1 MAKEMKRNLAA
12 RWTGVALL
20 GAALMPMAHAQ
31 SFDWKRADGQTINV
45 LLNNHPWSQAM
56 RELTKDFTAKTG
68 VNVRLEILAEEPFR
82 TRQQTLLQARSK
94 DVDVF
99 MTLTMREGRLFD
111 RAGWYENLGAL
122 VSNPSKTAPDFDLP
136 DFGKGLI
143 TGHSVDGKLI
153 GLPINTE
160 GPLFYWRKDIFAKCK
175 VSEPQFLEDIPVAA
189 KALKACDANQ
199 GVWAARGLRIAIPY
213 AMGAFVRNLGGDWK
227 TADGKPNLC
236 SDKVI
241 AGMEM
246 YANLLKDYGPLG
258 ATNHSFPQ
266 VVELLGQGRIAMTH
280 ESSNEFPNIMKFP
293 GRDKDLGVKVLPKG
307 KTTGA
312 SVPVNFGWGIAL
324 SAASE
329 RKDAGWYFIQ
339 WATSK
344 EVQTKLVANGVAPPR
359 SSVFAGPDMKKWA
372 AEVPIRG
379 DWANAVNEISRTGT
393 EVYQPPT
400 ERIAEARERMGRA
413 VQEIVLGQKAP
424 REAACEANT
433 DVAKLQ

>member
-1 MAKEMKRNLAA
+1 MGICKSATRLALTA
-12 RWTGVALL
+12 LVAIGLQP
-20 GAALMPMAHAQ
+20 GAQAQ
-31 SFDWKRADGQTINV
+31 AFDWKRANGQTINV

-68 VNVRLEILAEEPFR
+68 ITVRLEILAEEPFR

-99 MTLTMREGRLFD
+99 MTLTMREGLLFD
-111 RAGWYENLGAL
+111 RAGWYENLTPYA
-122 VSNPSKTAPDFDLP
+122 SDATKTAPDFGLA

-143 TGHSVDGKLI
+143 RSHTVNGKLV

-175 VSEPQFLEDIPVAA
+175 IAEPQFLEDIPEAA
-189 KALKACDANQ
+189 KALKACDPAQ

-213 AMGAFVRNLGGDWK
+213 AMGAFVRNAGGDFK
-227 TADGKPNLC
+227 TSDGKAGLC
-236 SDKVI
+236 QEKTI
-241 AGMEM
+241 AGIEM
-246 YANLLKDYGPLG
+246 YANLLKDYGPPG

-266 VVELLGQGRIAMTH
+266 VVELLGQGRVAMVH

-307 KTTGA
+307 KA
-312 SVPVNFGWGIAL
+312 SGMSIPVNFGWGI
-324 SAASE
+324 SVSSASE
-329 RKDAGWYFIQ
+329 KKDAAWYFVQ

-344 EVQTKLVANGVAPPR
+344 EIETKLVASGVAPPR
-359 SSVFAGPDMKKWA
+359 SSVFSGAEMKQWA
-372 AEVPIRG
+372 NGVPIRTE
-379 DWANAVNEISRTGT
+379 WANAVRDISNTGT
-393 EVYQPPT
+393 EIYQPPT

-413 VQEIVLGQKAP
+413 VQEIVLGQKSA
-424 REAACEANT
+424 RDAACEANK
-433 DVAKLQ
+433 DMEKLQ

>member
-1 MAKEMKRNLAA
+1 MTLKLKQISTRLVIATVTALA
-12 RWTGVALL
+12 WL
-20 GAALMPMAHAQ
+20 PSAQ
-31 SFDWKRADGQTINV
+31 AQAFDWKRANGQTINV
-45 LLNNHPWSQAM
+45 LLNNHPWSQSM
-56 RELTKDFTAKTG
+56 RELAKEFTAKTG
-68 VNVRLEILAEEPFR
+68 VNVRIEVLAEEPFR

-99 MTLTMREGRLFD
+99 MTLTMREGQLFD
-111 RAGWYENLGAL
+111 RAGWYENLSVLARD
-122 VSNPSKTAPDFDLP
+122 PSKTAPDFDLP

-143 TGHSVDGKLI
+143 TSHTVNGKLV

-175 VSEPQFLEDIPVAA
+175 IAEPQFVEDIPVAA
-189 KALKACDANQ
+189 KALKACDPNQ
-199 GVWAARGLRIAIPY
+199 GVWAARGLRITIPY
-213 AMGAFVRNLGGDWK
+213 AMGAFVHNLGGEWK

-241 AGMEM
+241 AGMDM
-246 YANLLKDYGPLG
+246 YASLLRDYGPPG

-307 KTTGA
+307 KTSGI
-312 SVPVNFGWGIAL
+312 SVPVNFGWGISL
-324 SAASE
+324 SSASE
-329 RKDAGWYFIQ
+329 KKDASWYFIQ

-344 EVQTKLVANGVAPPR
+344 EIQTRLVANGVAPPR
-359 SSVFAGPDMKKWA
+359 SSVFAGAEMKKWA
-372 AEVPIRG
+372 AESPIRG

-393 EVYQPPT
+393 EIYQPPT

-413 VQEIVLGQKAP
+413 VQEVVLGQKST
-424 REAACEANT
+424 REAACEANK
-433 DVAKLQ
+433 DAEKLL

>member
-1 MAKEMKRNLAA
+1 MTLKLRQIGTRLGIATAIALA
-12 RWTGVALL
+12 WLP
-20 GAALMPMAHAQ
+20 AAQAQ
-31 SFDWKRADGQTINV
+31 AFDWKRANGQTINV

-56 RELTKDFTAKTG
+56 RDLAKEFTAKTG
-68 VNVRLEILAEEPFR
+68 VNVRIEVLAEEPFR

-99 MTLTMREGRLFD
+99 MTLTMREGQLFD
-111 RAGWYENLGAL
+111 RAGWYENLSAL
-122 VSNPSKTAPDFDLP
+122 VRDPSKTAPDFDLG

-143 TGHSVDGKLI
+143 TGHTVNGKLV

-160 GPLFYWRKDIFAKCK
+160 GPLFYWRKDLFAKCNIA
-175 VSEPQFLEDIPVAA
+175 EPQFVEDIPAAA
-189 KALKACDANQ
+189 KALKACDPNQ
-199 GVWAARGLRIAIPY
+199 GVWAARGLRITIPY
-213 AMGAFVRNLGGDWK
+213 AMGAFVRNLGGEWK
-227 TADGKPNLC
+227 TADGRPNLC

-241 AGMEM
+241 AGMDM
-246 YANLLKDYGPLG
+246 YATLLRDYGPPG

-307 KTTGA
+307 KA
-312 SVPVNFGWGIAL
+312 SALSVPVNFGWGISL
-324 SAASE
+324 SSASE
-329 RKDAGWYFIQ
+329 KKDASWYFIQ

-344 EVQTKLVANGVAPPR
+344 EIQTRLVANGVAPPR
-359 SSVFAGPDMKKWA
+359 SSVFAGPEMKKWA
-372 AEVPIRG
+372 AELPIRT

-400 ERIAEARERMGRA
+400 ERIAEVRERMGRA
-413 VQEIVLGQKAP
+413 VQEVVLGQKSA
-424 REAACEANT
+424 RDAACDANK
-433 DVAKLQ
+433 DAEKLL